1 MYARTIKQMIFW
13 NLLWMT
19 VYQMNRGPDLSWTFF
34 QRSFI
39 MIPTTCFVIL
49 FNTGFLLPKL
59 YFPKRYFWY
68 ILAAVVLL
76 ASINRLLLAF
86 HPFLEAEALMRPG
99 LIRGGSILA
108 PITLSLI
115 GSTLYEVSIFA
126 KDKEQEALDLR
137 SEKLEAEMKFLKSQ
151 INPHFLFNALN
162 NIYTQTLLKRDDAA
176 ENLLKLSAMLR
187 YVLYDCSVAFVPL
200 RKELEYI
207 RNFIDLFRLKD
218 SAGIDVRLSLDESR
232 PERQVAPLLFVP
244 LIENAFKHSDVETIG
259 KGWVEIMLKNE
270 AQQIVFTV
278 KNSLSA
284 NPLSKDKTG
293 GIGLDNVRR
302 QLELVYPGRHRLQIE
317 AGADYFFVQ
326 LTLQEN
332 I

>member
-1 MYARTIKQMIFW
+1 MNARTIKQIIFW
-13 NLLWMT
+13 NLLWIT
-19 VYQMNRGPDLSWTFF
+19 VYQMNRGPDLSWTFTH
-34 QRSFI
+34 RSLI
-39 MIPTTCFVIL
+39 MIPVTSFVVL

-59 YFPKRYFWY
+59 FFPKRYFWY
-68 ILAAVVLL
+68 ILASAAMLAV
-76 ASINRLLLAF
+76 INRSLLEFFPQLA
-86 HPFLEAEALMRPG
+86 LEGPLRQGM
-99 LIRGGSILA
+99 IRGGSILA
-108 PITLSLI
+108 PLTMSLI

-176 ENLLKLSAMLR
+176 ENLLKLSEMLR
-187 YVLYDCSVAFVPL
+187 YVLYDCSAAFVPL

-207 RNFIDLFRLKD
+207 RNFIALFRLKD
-218 SAGIDVRLSLDESR
+218 SAVIDVRLSLDENR

-259 KGWVEIMLKNE
+259 KGWVEVTLKNE
-270 AQQIVFTV
+270 GNAIWFIV

-284 NPLSKDKTG
+284 SPLSKDKTG

-302 QLELVYPGRHRLQIE
+302 QLELIYPGRHELLLLPGSDTFE
-317 AGADYFFVQ
+317 VQ
-326 LTLQEN
+326 LKIKEIL
-332 I
+332 